1 VHTAAIAIFLAL
13 SFTPRQQEAL
23 HYLMTATSF
32 ESRYITEGGTRSGG
46 YLAMRVIAHSDG
58 ADAAF
63 KELVAHGTIAGQLYG
78 LIGVRRTDP
87 AFFRA
92 NIERYKNSRERVRTF
107 EGCIIGDERVAK
119 VVHDPKAIR
128 LPPGTT
134 FEAWARK
141 HRGDETVFL
150 DIAGGSY
157 SCVYLDGE
165 PTPAAE
171 RDAKAEEN
179 SYDFKRR

>member
-1 VHTAAIAIFLAL
+1 MFLAL

-23 HYLMTATSF
+23 HYLMTAASF

-46 YLAMRVIAHSDG
+46 YLAMRIIGRAPG

-63 KELVAHGTIAGQLYG
+63 KDLVAHGTIAGQLYG
-78 LIGVRRTDP
+78 LVGVRRTDP

-92 NIERYKNSRERVRTF
+92 NIQRYKESDAWVQTINGCIISRERVSN
-107 EGCIIGDERVAK
+107 
-119 VVHDPKAIR
+119 VVYDPKAIR

-134 FEAWARK
+134 LEQWGRTQ
-141 HRGDETVFL
+141 RGDKTFFI

-157 SCVYLDGE
+157 SSVYLDGE
-165 PTPAAE
+165 GTAAAE
-171 RDAKAEEN
+171 RDAQADEIR
-179 SYDFKRR
+179 YDFKR